1 MAFPNIMGHNETPCN
16 TASHCD
22 TCCLKMVREN
32 NLKTREN
39 PEIRIYGRPAI
50 VGYPRPMHY
59 HTSTV
64 GYLDCKS
71 SFQGVSNTA
80 IALVA
85 SRFHEAIKSQSEHSF
100 YTSFC
105 LTDKTVINID
115 TLACEKIKIETF
127 NECLPINTW
136 LQRTQQTSIP
146 PFSRIQTWMTD
157 VFTRR
162 KRGSHFL

>member
-1 MAFPNIMGHNETPCN
+1 MCHFSKWHIRGFRSKATISSKMAYIRFVKKGATFFLKKRQRLFLKPFMWCFKKWHIRGFRSKATICLADTLMHAKEDTLMAFPNIMGHNETSCN

-64 GYLDCKS
+64 GYLDCK
-71 SFQGVSNTA
+71 
-80 IALVA
+80 
-85 SRFHEAIKSQSEHSF
+85 
-100 YTSFC
+100 TSF
-105 LTDKTVINID
+105 
-115 TLACEKIKIETF
+115 
-127 NECLPINTW
+127 
-136 LQRTQQTSIP
+136 
-146 PFSRIQTWMTD
+146 
-157 VFTRR
+157 
-162 KRGSHFL
+162 